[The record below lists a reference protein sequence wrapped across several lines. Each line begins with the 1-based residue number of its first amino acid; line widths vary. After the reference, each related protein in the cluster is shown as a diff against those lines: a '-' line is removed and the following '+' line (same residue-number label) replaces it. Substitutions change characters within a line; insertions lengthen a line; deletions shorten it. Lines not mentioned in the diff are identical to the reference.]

1 MADVGRESKVT
12 TTRKITML
20 LAGLA
25 AEGITTVRGLDYLD
39 RGYAGLE
46 TKLAAVGASIQRV
59 GSATASSTASSSAS
73 SKPDTRVA
81 A

>member
-1 MADVGRESKVT
+1 MV
-12 TTRKITML
+12 

-25 AEGITTVRGLDYLD
+25 AEGITTVRGLEYLD

-46 TKLAAVGASIQRV
+46 DKLNSVGACIERV
-59 GSATASSTASSSAS
+59 SANPALVN
-73 SKPDTRVA
+73 VA